1 MSAALDLAPLVGT
14 VLACLALGVSRATYY
29 RRQEAAQVR
38 DPRTPRGPS
47 PLALSGAERQAILD
61 VLHAP
66 DYLDASPRT
75 VYAKLLDAGRYL
87 GSVSTFYRVLRSVGE
102 SRARRG
108 ERVHPVYAKP
118 ELLATAPRE
127 LWSWDITKLKG
138 PAKWVH
144 YQLYVILDVFSRYV
158 VGWMLANRESAQ
170 LAHDLISATCDKEGI
185 ARDRLTLHA
194 DRGTSMRSKPVALL
208 LADLGITKTHSR
220 PRVSD
225 DNPYSESQFRTLKYH
240 PEFPARFAS
249 EIHARSFCQ
258 SFFSWYNHEHCHS
271 GIGYL
276 PPAAVHFGHAPQLYE
291 ARQRVL
297 AQAFREHPDR
307 FKGRHP
313 LPPAL
318 PTQVGINLPNTFH
331 RDPGEREH
339 STLNSPILM
348 SQCC

>member
-1 MSAALDLAPLVGT
+1 MSAAVELAPLVGV

-29 RRQEAAQVR
+29 RVHKAAQTLG
-38 DPRTPRGPS
+38 PRAPRVPS
-47 PLALSGAERQAILD
+47 PLALSGAERQSILD

-66 DYLDASPRT
+66 EYLDASPRT

-102 SRARRG
+102 VRARRG

-144 YQLYVILDVFSRYV
+144 YHLYVILDVFSRYV

-185 ARDRLTLHA
+185 ARDKLTLHA

-208 LADLGITKTHSR
+208 LVDLGITKTHSR
-220 PRVSD
+220 PRISD

-240 PEFPARFAS
+240 PEFPARFDS

-258 SFFSWYNHEHCHS
+258 SFFHWYNQEHCHS
-271 GIGYL
+271 GIGYM
-276 PPAAVHFGHAPQLYE
+276 PPAAVHFGYAPQLYD
-291 ARQRVL
+291 ARHQVL
-297 AQAFREHPDR
+297 EQAFREHPER
-307 FKGRHP
+307 FRGRQP

-318 PTQVGINLPNTFH
+318 PTQVGINLPNTWN
-331 RDPGEREH
+331 RDDRERDH
-339 STLNSPILM
+339 STLNSSILM
-348 SQCC
+348 SQNR

>member
-1 MSAALDLAPLVGT
+1 LTRA
-14 VLACLALGVSRATYY
+14 GVSRATYY
-29 RRQEAAQVR
+29 RRQEAAQGSA
-38 DPRTPRGPS
+38 PQTPRGPS
-47 PLALSGAERQAILD
+47 PLALSGTERQAILD

-87 GSVSTFYRVLRSVGE
+87 GSVSTFYRVLRCVGE
-102 SRARRG
+102 VRARRG

-138 PAKWVH
+138 PAKWLH
-144 YQLYVILDVFSRYV
+144 YHLYVILDVFSRYV
-158 VGWMLANRESAQ
+158 VGWMLTNRESAQ

-225 DNPYSESQFRTLKYH
+225 DNPFSESQFRTLKYH
-240 PEFPARFAS
+240 PEFPARFDS

-258 SFFSWYNHEHCHS
+258 AFFSWYNHEHCHS

-276 PPAAVHFGHAPQLYE
+276 PPAAMHFGHAPQLYE
-291 ARQRVL
+291 ARQQVL
-297 AQAFREHPDR
+297 AQAFREHPER
-307 FKGRHP
+307 FKGCQP

-318 PTQVGINLPNTFH
+318 PTQVGINLPNTFN

-348 SQCC
+348 SQSR